1 MNECRKAY
9 LNTVTWMSGNI
20 YEYIQLNL
28 HLFGGKYI
36 VLQMQLIM
44 ASATATLIVLFATMK
59 STVPKYLS
67 LIYQNSLVQDASRE
81 IIDLNAIGYISIQR
95 RHHLLFVTL

>member
-9 LNTVTWMSGNI
+9 LNTVTWMSENI

-28 HLFGGKYI
+28 NLFGGKYI
-36 VLQMQLIM
+36 VLRMQLIM
-44 ASATATLIVLFATMK
+44 ASARATLIVLFATMK
-59 STVPKYLS
+59 SIVPKYLS

-95 RHHLLFVTL
+95 GHHLLFVTL

>member
-9 LNTVTWMSGNI
+9 LNTVTWMSENI

-28 HLFGGKYI
+28 NLFGGKYI
-36 VLQMQLIM
+36 VLRMQLRM
-44 ASATATLIVLFATMK
+44 ASARATLIVLFATMK
-59 STVPKYLS
+59 SIVPKYLS

-95 RHHLLFVTL
+95 GHHLLFVTL